1 MSDNNAGFK
10 ALGHKVT
17 QFERLETFP
26 APENSVVVK
35 LTSDEVT
42 GLCPV
47 TGQPDFYVV
56 TIEYAPDLKCVESKT
71 VKLYLQQFREQ
82 GIFCE
87 ALADKILEDFA
98 TALEPNWIKV
108 TVKQKSRGGVSIEAV
123 SRLGEEYY

>member
-1 MSDNNAGFK
+1 MSDNSAGFK

-56 TIEYAPDLKCVESKT
+56 TIEYTPGLKCVESKT

-87 ALADKILEDFA
+87 SLADQILKDFA
-98 TALEPNWIKV
+98 EALEPNWISV
-108 TVKQKSRGGVSIEAV
+108 TVKQKSRGGVSIEAT
-123 SRLGEEYY
+123 SEIGDRY